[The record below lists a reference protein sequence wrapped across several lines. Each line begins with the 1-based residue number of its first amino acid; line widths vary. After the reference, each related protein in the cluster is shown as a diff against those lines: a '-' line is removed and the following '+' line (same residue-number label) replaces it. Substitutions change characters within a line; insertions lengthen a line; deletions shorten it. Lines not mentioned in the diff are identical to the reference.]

1 MVQLYLSEII
11 DSQDQE
17 KFEKIYRHYEQKMF
31 SVAYGILRNVQDAE
45 DAVQDAFEAL
55 AGNFSRIDGQDV
67 YSRET
72 WAYLMVI
79 VKNKAIHIYNKNK
92 KRKEAAAGDF
102 NLLEELADEFQDIEG
117 KIEQKTFANAI
128 ARMVLELPERC
139 RMVLYLHYYN
149 DMSYVEIGRTLG
161 MTESNARQIAR
172 RARKI
177 MEKKIVEQRIAESRT
192 TRFLKGGVI

>member
-1 MVQLYLSEII
+1 MVQLYLSGI
-11 DSQDQE
+11 DEPQARE

-31 SVAYGILRNVQDAE
+31 SVAYGILRNVEDAE

-55 AGNFSRIDGQDV
+55 AGKMDVIKGQDA

-72 WAYLMVI
+72 WGYLMVT
-79 VKNKAIHIYNKNK
+79 VKNKAIQIYRKNK
-92 KRKEAAAGDF
+92 AKKEKEAGEFHLLENLAGDF
-102 NLLEELADEFQDIEG
+102 QDVETEVVRRSFADVV
-117 KIEQKTFANAI
+117 

-149 DMSYVEIGRTLG
+149 DMSYVDIGRTLG

-172 RARKI
+172 RGRK
-177 MEKKIVEQRIAESRT
+177 MLEKKILEQRLVENRT
-192 TRFLKGGVI
+192 ACFAKGEAV

>member
-55 AGNFSRIDGQDV
+55 AGNLSRIDGQDV

>member
-55 AGNFSRIDGQDV
+55 AGNLSRIDGQDV

-79 VKNKAIHIYNKNK
+79 VKSKAIHIYNKNK

>member
-55 AGNFSRIDGQDV
+55 AGNLSRIDGQDV

-92 KRKEAAAGDF
+92 KRKEAAAGNF

>member
-55 AGNFSRIDGQDV
+55 AGNLSRIDGQDV

-128 ARMVLELPERC
+128 AHMVLELPERC

-149 DMSYVEIGRTLG
+149 DMSYVEIGRMLG

-172 RARKI
+172 RARKM

>member
-11 DSQDQE
+11 DSHDQE
-17 KFEKIYRHYEQKMF
+17 KFKKIYRHYEQKMF

-55 AGNFSRIDGQDV
+55 AGNLSRIDGQDV

-149 DMSYVEIGRTLG
+149 DMLYVEIGRTLG

>member
-55 AGNFSRIDGQDV
+55 AGNLSRIDGQDV

-79 VKNKAIHIYNKNK
+79 VKNKAIHIYNKNT

-149 DMSYVEIGRTLG
+149 DMLYVEIGRTLG

>member
-55 AGNFSRIDGQDV
+55 AGNLSRIDGQDV

-117 KIEQKTFANAI
+117 EIEQKTFANAI

>member
-55 AGNFSRIDGQDV
+55 AGNLSRIDGQDV

-128 ARMVLELPERC
+128 AHMVLELPERC

-149 DMSYVEIGRTLG
+149 DMSYVEIGRMLG

-172 RARKI
+172 RARKM
-177 MEKKIVEQRIAESRT
+177 MEKRLWSRGLQRAGRHA
-192 TRFLKGGVI
+192 F

>member
-55 AGNFSRIDGQDV
+55 AGNLSRIDGQDV

-92 KRKEAAAGDF
+92 KRKEATAGDF
-102 NLLEELADEFQDIEG
+102 SLLEELADEFQDIEG
-117 KIEQKTFANAI
+117 KIEQKTFANAV

-192 TRFLKGGVI
+192 ARFLKGGVI

>member
-55 AGNFSRIDGQDV
+55 AGNLSRIEGQDV

>member
-55 AGNFSRIDGQDV
+55 AGKLSRIDGQDV

>member
-192 TRFLKGGVI
+192 TRFLKGEVI

>member
-1 MVQLYLSEII
+1 MVQLYPSEII

-55 AGNFSRIDGQDV
+55 AGNLSRIDGQDV

>member
-1 MVQLYLSEII
+1 M
-11 DSQDQE
+11 
-17 KFEKIYRHYEQKMF
+17 
-31 SVAYGILRNVQDAE
+31 
-45 DAVQDAFEAL
+45 
-55 AGNFSRIDGQDV
+55 
-67 YSRET
+67 
-72 WAYLMVI
+72 
-79 VKNKAIHIYNKNK
+79 
-92 KRKEAAAGDF
+92 
-102 NLLEELADEFQDIEG
+102 LEELADEFQDIEG

>member
-55 AGNFSRIDGQDV
+55 AGNLSRIDGQDV

-149 DMSYVEIGRTLG
+149 DMLYVEIGRTLG

>member
-55 AGNFSRIDGQDV
+55 AGNLSRIEGQDV

-92 KRKEAAAGDF
+92 KRKEAAAG
-102 NLLEELADEFQDIEG
+102 A
-117 KIEQKTFANAI
+117 
-128 ARMVLELPERC
+128 
-139 RMVLYLHYYN
+139 
-149 DMSYVEIGRTLG
+149 MSF
-161 MTESNARQIAR
+161 S
-172 RARKI
+172 
-177 MEKKIVEQRIAESRT
+177 
-192 TRFLKGGVI
+192 

>member
-45 DAVQDAFEAL
+45 NAVQDAFEAL
-55 AGNFSRIDGQDV
+55 AGNLSRIDGQDV

>member
-55 AGNFSRIDGQDV
+55 AGNLSRIEGQDV

-177 MEKKIVEQRIAESRT
+177 MEKR
-192 TRFLKGGVI
+192 